1 MNTTKDFTETFAEK
15 IIQYRYLS
23 ILFCL
28 VLLIA
33 SFRGVGGIAF
43 SPDMEQFFPEDYPI
57 SENHAHIEDTFYSS
71 DSVIIAI
78 GVDEGTVFNPR
89 ILNLIEEITDKAWS
103 TPHSIRVDSLSNF
116 SFVRAEIDDL
126 VVEPFIEE
134 SLEWDQ
140 KKINERS
147 TLIEKEEQAYGTILS
162 KDKKTTFINISIDA
176 PRDDVEKEY
185 AESMEHIFA
194 FMDPLKKEYPEA
206 DMRYAGIVYIEYLSP
221 LIVKAEMPVLIPTLL
236 FVILL
241 SLFILLRN
249 VVAVIS
255 SLVVII
261 FSVITAVG
269 ILGHFNTTVSQPF
282 LMVPILVATL
292 AVADCV
298 HLFNVYFQSKLEKS
312 AKDSIIKSLRL
323 NLEPLLLTSLT
334 TSIGFLC
341 LNLAPIPAL
350 RVVAN
355 GIVIGVVAAFV
366 FSIFFLAPLMSFFNV
381 KASSQIENQTKLSKR
396 VGQFSLKNRKKIIWL
411 VPLFSAFLMSF
422 IPLNETK
429 DNPME
434 FYSER
439 FTSVAEDTKWLAKRL
454 GGTFLV
460 TYEYV
465 SDDSVSDPEYL
476 RQLDKFTTWLENQDE
491 VLSVNSLSK
500 IIKNLNRT
508 LNGDDQSWYVIPQDS
523 ELVAQYLFFYEMS
536 LPFGLDLTSTINQE
550 RTSTKVTVSLKEIDS
565 KAFIEFYDRVDDYAS
580 LSIVSGNLSG
590 GGGTRSVMAFMGML
604 LAEQLMYAL
613 IIGFIV
619 ITLAIAL
626 FYRSLSAGLITA
638 IPNILPIG
646 VAFGIWGIFSSNVS
660 MLVSLGIGCTLGI
673 VVDFSVHFLS
683 KYLYARRSLSLSAE
697 ESVLYAFETVGFP
710 LTIMTVSLCMG
721 FAVLF
726 LASFMPLRGFAGI
739 TMISFVAALII
750 DLLLFPAVLI
760 AWDGKKKYNLTR

>member
-1 MNTTKDFTETFAEK
+1 MNTKKNFTETCAEK

-28 VLLIA
+28 ILLVT

-43 SPDMEQFFPEDYPI
+43 SPDTEQFFPEDYPI
-57 SENHAHIEDTFYSS
+57 AENHLQIEDTFYSS
-71 DSVIIAI
+71 DSVIIAL
-78 GVDEGTVFNPR
+78 GVDEGTVFEPR
-89 ILNLIEEITDKAWS
+89 ILNLIEEITNKAWS
-103 TPHSIRVDSLSNF
+103 TPYSIRVDSLSNF
-116 SFVRAEIDDL
+116 SFVRAEGDDL
-126 VVEPFIEE
+126 IVEPFIEE
-134 SLEWDQ
+134 SLEWNQ
-140 KKINERS
+140 EKINERS
-147 TLIEKEEQAYGTILS
+147 ALIEKEEQAYGTILS

-176 PRDDVEKEY
+176 PKDDVEKEY
-185 AESMEHIFA
+185 AESMEHIFS
-194 FMDPLKKEYPEA
+194 FIDPLKENYPEA
-206 DMRYAGIVYIEYLSP
+206 DIRYAGIVFVEYLSP
-221 LIVKAEMPVLIPTLL
+221 LIIKAEMPILIPTLL
-236 FVILL
+236 FVLLL

-249 VVAVIS
+249 VVAVIG
-255 SLVVII
+255 SLTVIV
-261 FSVITAVG
+261 FSVITSVG

-282 LMVPILVATL
+282 LMVVIVVATL

-312 AKDSIIKSLRL
+312 AKHSIIKSLHL

-355 GIVIGVVAAFV
+355 GIVIGVIAAFI

-381 KASSQIENQTKLSKR
+381 KASSQIENQTKLSRR
-396 VGQFSLKNRKKIIWL
+396 VGQFSLKNRKKILWL
-411 VPLFSAFLMSF
+411 VPLFSIFFMSF

-434 FYSER
+434 FYSDR
-439 FTSVAEDTKWLAKRL
+439 FTSVTEDTKWLAKRL

-465 SDDSVSDPEYL
+465 SEDLISDPEYL
-476 RQLDKFTTWLENQDE
+476 RQLDDLTSWLEKQDE

-500 IIKNLNRT
+500 VIKNLNRT
-508 LNGDDQSWYVIPQDS
+508 LNGDNESWYVIPEDS
-523 ELVAQYLFFYEMS
+523 ELIAQYLFFYEMS

-550 RTSTKVTVSLKEIDS
+550 RTSTKITVSLKEIDS
-565 KAFIEFYDRVDDYAS
+565 KAFMKFYDKVENYAD
-580 LSIVSGNLSG
+580 LYIVSGNLSE
-590 GGGTRSVMAFMGML
+590 GGGTRSVMSFMGMI
-604 LAEQLMYAL
+604 LAEQLLYAL
-613 IIGFIV
+613 IIGFVV
-619 ITLAIAL
+619 ITLTIAL
-626 FYRSLSAGLITA
+626 FYRSLSTGLITA
-638 IPNILPIG
+638 IPNVLPIG

-683 KYLYARRSLSLSAE
+683 KYLHARRDLGLSAE
-697 ESVLYAFETVGFP
+697 ESILYAFETVGFP
-710 LTIMTVSLCMG
+710 LTIMTVSLCLG
-721 FAVLF
+721 FAVLL

-739 TMISFVAALII
+739 TMVSFVAALII
-750 DLLLFPAVLI
+750 DLLLFPAILI
-760 AWDGKKKYNLTR
+760 AWDGKKKYN

>member
-1 MNTTKDFTETFAEK
+1 MSTTKDFTETFAEK

-116 SFVRAEIDDL
+116 SFVRAEVDDL

-221 LIVKAEMPVLIPTLL
+221 LIVKAEMPILIPTLL

-261 FSVITAVG
+261 FSVVTAVG
-269 ILGHFNTTVSQPF
+269 ILGHFNSTVSQPF

-298 HLFNVYFQSKLEKS
+298 HLFNVYFQSKLEKN

-465 SDDSVSDPEYL
+465 SEDLVSDPEYL
-476 RQLDKFTTWLENQDE
+476 RQLDEFTTWLENQDE

-760 AWDGKKKYNLTR
+760 AWDGGKKYN

>member
-1 MNTTKDFTETFAEK
+1 MNTKKNFTGTCAEK

-28 VLLIA
+28 ILLVT

-43 SPDMEQFFPEDYPI
+43 SPDTEQFFPEDYPI
-57 SENHAHIEDTFYSS
+57 AENHLQIEDTFYSS
-71 DSVIIAI
+71 DSVIIAL
-78 GVDEGTVFNPR
+78 GVDEGTVFEPR
-89 ILNLIEEITDKAWS
+89 ILNLIEEITNKAWS
-103 TPHSIRVDSLSNF
+103 TPYSIRVDSLSNF
-116 SFVRAEIDDL
+116 SFVRAEGDDL
-126 VVEPFIEE
+126 IVEPFIEE
-134 SLEWDQ
+134 SLEWNQ
-140 KKINERS
+140 EKINERS
-147 TLIEKEEQAYGTILS
+147 ALIEKEEQAYGTILS

-176 PRDDVEKEY
+176 PKDDVEKEY
-185 AESMEHIFA
+185 AESMEHIFS
-194 FMDPLKKEYPEA
+194 FIDPLKENYPEA
-206 DMRYAGIVYIEYLSP
+206 DIRYAGIVFVEYLSP
-221 LIVKAEMPVLIPTLL
+221 LIIKAEMPILIPTLL
-236 FVILL
+236 FVLLL

-249 VVAVIS
+249 VVAVIG
-255 SLVVII
+255 SLTVIV
-261 FSVITAVG
+261 FSVITSVG

-282 LMVPILVATL
+282 LMVVIVVATL

-312 AKDSIIKSLRL
+312 AKHSIIKSLQL

-355 GIVIGVVAAFV
+355 GIVIGVIAAFI

-381 KASSQIENQTKLSKR
+381 KASSQIENQTKLSRR
-396 VGQFSLKNRKKIIWL
+396 VGQFSLKNRKKILWL
-411 VPLFSAFLMSF
+411 VPLFSIFFMSF

-434 FYSER
+434 FYSDR
-439 FTSVAEDTKWLAKRL
+439 FTSVTEDTKWLAKRL

-465 SDDSVSDPEYL
+465 SEDLISDPEYL
-476 RQLDKFTTWLENQDE
+476 RQLDDLTSWLEKQDE

-500 IIKNLNRT
+500 VIKNLNRT
-508 LNGDDQSWYVIPQDS
+508 LNGDDESWYVIPEDS
-523 ELVAQYLFFYEMS
+523 ELIAQYLFFYEMS

-550 RTSTKVTVSLKEIDS
+550 RTSTKITVSLKEIDS
-565 KAFIEFYDRVDDYAS
+565 KAFIKFYDKVENYANS
-580 LSIVSGNLSG
+580 SIVSGNLSE
-590 GGGTRSVMAFMGML
+590 GGGTRSVMSFMGMI
-604 LAEQLMYAL
+604 LAEQLLYAL
-613 IIGFIV
+613 IIGFVV
-619 ITLAIAL
+619 ITLTIAL
-626 FYRSLSAGLITA
+626 FYRSLSTGLITA
-638 IPNILPIG
+638 IPNVLPIG

-683 KYLYARRSLSLSAE
+683 KYLHARRDLGLTAE
-697 ESVLYAFETVGFP
+697 ESILYAFETVGFP
-710 LTIMTVSLCMG
+710 LTIMTVSLCLG
-721 FAVLF
+721 FAVLL

-739 TMISFVAALII
+739 TMVSFVAALII
-750 DLLLFPAVLI
+750 DLLLFPAILI
-760 AWDGKKKYNLTR
+760 AWDGKKKYN

>member
-78 GVDEGTVFNPR
+78 GVDEGTIFNPR

-116 SFVRAEIDDL
+116 SFVRVEVDDL

-221 LIVKAEMPVLIPTLL
+221 LIVKAEMPILIPTLL

-255 SLVVII
+255 SLVVIV
-261 FSVITAVG
+261 FSVITSVG
-269 ILGHFNTTVSQPF
+269 ILGHFNSTVSQPF

-298 HLFNVYFQSKLEKS
+298 HLFNVYFQSKLEKN

-465 SDDSVSDPEYL
+465 SEDLVSDPEYL
-476 RQLDKFTTWLENQDE
+476 RQLDEFTTWLENQDE

-683 KYLYARRSLSLSAE
+683 KYLYARRRLSLSAE

-760 AWDGKKKYNLTR
+760 AWDGKKKYN

>member
-298 HLFNVYFQSKLEKS
+298 HLFNVYFQNKLEKN

-355 GIVIGVVAAFV
+355 GIVIGVIAAFV

-465 SDDSVSDPEYL
+465 SEDLVSDPEYL
-476 RQLDKFTTWLENQDE
+476 RQLDEFTTWLENQDE

-500 IIKNLNRT
+500 IVKNLNRT
-508 LNGDDQSWYVIPQDS
+508 LNGNDQSWYVIPEDS
-523 ELVAQYLFFYEMS
+523 ELIAQYLFFYEMS

-626 FYRSLSAGLITA
+626 FYKSLSAGLITA

-721 FAVLF
+721 FAVLL

-739 TMISFVAALII
+739 TMVSFVAALII
-750 DLLLFPAVLI
+750 DLLLFPAILI
-760 AWDGKKKYNLTR
+760 AWDGKKKYN

>member
-1 MNTTKDFTETFAEK
+1 MSTTKDFTETFAEK

-147 TLIEKEEQAYGTILS
+147 ALIEKEEQAYGTILS

-261 FSVITAVG
+261 FSVMTAVG

-298 HLFNVYFQSKLEKS
+298 HLFNVYFQNKLEKN

-355 GIVIGVVAAFV
+355 GIVIGVIAAFV

-760 AWDGKKKYNLTR
+760 AWDGKEKYN

>member
-249 VVAVIS
+249 VVAVIG

-261 FSVITAVG
+261 FSVMTAVG

-298 HLFNVYFQSKLEKS
+298 HLFNVYFQNKLEKN

-355 GIVIGVVAAFV
+355 GIVIGVIAAFV

-381 KASSQIENQTKLSKR
+381 KASSQIENQTKLSKK

-465 SDDSVSDPEYL
+465 SEDLVSDPEYL
-476 RQLDKFTTWLENQDE
+476 RQLDEFTTWLENQDE

-500 IIKNLNRT
+500 IVKNLNRT
-508 LNGDDQSWYVIPQDS
+508 LNGNDQSWYVIPEDS
-523 ELVAQYLFFYEMS
+523 ELIAQYLFFYEMS

-626 FYRSLSAGLITA
+626 FYKSLSAGLITA

-760 AWDGKKKYNLTR
+760 AWDGKKKYN

>member
-1 MNTTKDFTETFAEK
+1 MSTTKDFTETFAEK

-116 SFVRAEIDDL
+116 SFVRAEVDDL
-126 VVEPFIEE
+126 IVEPFIEE

-176 PRDDVEKEY
+176 PREDVEKEY

-221 LIVKAEMPVLIPTLL
+221 LIVKAEMPILIPTLL

-255 SLVVII
+255 SLVVIV
-261 FSVITAVG
+261 FSVITSVG
-269 ILGHFNTTVSQPF
+269 ILGHFNSTVSQPF

-298 HLFNVYFQSKLEKS
+298 HLFNVYFQSKLEKN

-434 FYSER
+434 FYSDR
-439 FTSVAEDTKWLAKRL
+439 FTSVTEDTKWLAKRL

-465 SDDSVSDPEYL
+465 SEDLISDPEYL
-476 RQLDKFTTWLENQDE
+476 RQLDDLTSWLEKQDE

-500 IIKNLNRT
+500 VIKNLNRT
-508 LNGDDQSWYVIPQDS
+508 LNGDDESWYVIPEDS
-523 ELVAQYLFFYEMS
+523 ELIAQYLFFYEMS

-565 KAFIEFYDRVDDYAS
+565 KAFIEFYDRVDNYAS

-726 LASFMPLRGFAGI
+726 LASFMPIRGFAGV

-760 AWDGKKKYNLTR
+760 AWDGKEKYN

>member
-1 MNTTKDFTETFAEK
+1 MSTTKDFTETFAEK

-116 SFVRAEIDDL
+116 SFVRAEVDDL
-126 VVEPFIEE
+126 IVEPFIEE

-176 PRDDVEKEY
+176 PREDVEKEY

-221 LIVKAEMPVLIPTLL
+221 LIVKAEMPILIPTLL

-261 FSVITAVG
+261 FSVVTAVG
-269 ILGHFNTTVSQPF
+269 ILGHFNSTVSQPF

-298 HLFNVYFQSKLEKS
+298 HLFNVYFQSKLEKN

-465 SDDSVSDPEYL
+465 SEDLVSDPEYL
-476 RQLDKFTTWLENQDE
+476 RQLDEFTTWLENQDE

-760 AWDGKKKYNLTR
+760 AWDGKKKYN

>member
-78 GVDEGTVFNPR
+78 GVDEGTIFNPR

-116 SFVRAEIDDL
+116 SFVRVEVDDL

-176 PRDDVEKEY
+176 PREDVEKEY
-185 AESMEHIFA
+185 AESIEHIFA

-221 LIVKAEMPVLIPTLL
+221 LIVKAEMPILIPTLL

-255 SLVVII
+255 SLVVIV
-261 FSVITAVG
+261 FSVITSVG
-269 ILGHFNTTVSQPF
+269 ILGHFNSTVSQPF

-298 HLFNVYFQSKLEKS
+298 HLFNVYFQSKLEKN

-396 VGQFSLKNRKKIIWL
+396 VGQFSLKNRKKIIWI

-465 SDDSVSDPEYL
+465 SEDLVTDPEYL
-476 RQLDKFTTWLENQDE
+476 RQLDEFTTWLENQDE

-760 AWDGKKKYNLTR
+760 AWDGGKKYN

>member
-1 MNTTKDFTETFAEK
+1 MSTTKDFTETFAEK

-116 SFVRAEIDDL
+116 SFVRVEVDDL

-176 PRDDVEKEY
+176 PREDVEKEY

-221 LIVKAEMPVLIPTLL
+221 LIVKAEMPILIPTLL

-255 SLVVII
+255 SLVVIV
-261 FSVITAVG
+261 FSVITSVG
-269 ILGHFNTTVSQPF
+269 ILGHFNSTVSQPF

-298 HLFNVYFQSKLEKS
+298 HLFNVYFQSKLEKN

-411 VPLFSAFLMSF
+411 VPLFSIFFMSF

-434 FYSER
+434 FYSDR
-439 FTSVAEDTKWLAKRL
+439 FTSVTEDTKWLAKRL

-465 SDDSVSDPEYL
+465 SEDLISDPEYL
-476 RQLDKFTTWLENQDE
+476 RQLDDLTSWLEKQDE

-508 LNGDDQSWYVIPQDS
+508 LNGDDQSWYVIPEDS
-523 ELVAQYLFFYEMS
+523 ELIAQYLFFYEMS
-536 LPFGLDLTSTINQE
+536 LPFGLDLASSINQE
-550 RTSTKVTVSLKEIDS
+550 RTSTKITVSLKEIDN
-565 KAFIEFYDRVDDYAS
+565 KAFIKFYDKVENYAN
-580 LSIVSGNLSG
+580 LSIVSGNLSE
-590 GGGTRSVMAFMGML
+590 GGGTRSVMSFMGMI
-604 LAEQLMYAL
+604 LAEQLLYAL
-613 IIGFIV
+613 IIGFVV
-619 ITLAIAL
+619 ITLTIAL
-626 FYRSLSAGLITA
+626 FYRSLSTGLITA
-638 IPNILPIG
+638 IPNVLPIG

-683 KYLYARRSLSLSAE
+683 KYLHARRDLGLTAE
-697 ESVLYAFETVGFP
+697 ESILYAFETVGFP
-710 LTIMTVSLCMG
+710 LTIMTVSLCLG
-721 FAVLF
+721 FAVLL

-739 TMISFVAALII
+739 TMVSFVAALII
-750 DLLLFPAVLI
+750 DLLLFPAILI
-760 AWDGKKKYNLTR
+760 AWDGKKKYN

>member
-1 MNTTKDFTETFAEK
+1 MSTTKDFTETFAEK

-116 SFVRAEIDDL
+116 SFVRAEVDDL
-126 VVEPFIEE
+126 IVEPFIEE

-176 PRDDVEKEY
+176 PREDVEKEY

-221 LIVKAEMPVLIPTLL
+221 LIVKAEMPILIPTLL

-261 FSVITAVG
+261 FSVVTAVG
-269 ILGHFNTTVSQPF
+269 ILGHFNSTVSQPF

-298 HLFNVYFQSKLEKS
+298 HLFNVYFQSKLEKN

-465 SDDSVSDPEYL
+465 SEDLVSDPEYL
-476 RQLDKFTTWLENQDE
+476 RQLDEFTTWLENQDE

-760 AWDGKKKYNLTR
+760 AWDGGKKYN

>member
-298 HLFNVYFQSKLEKS
+298 HLFNVYFQNKLEKN

-355 GIVIGVVAAFV
+355 GIVIGVIAAFV

-465 SDDSVSDPEYL
+465 SEDLVSDPEYL
-476 RQLDKFTTWLENQDE
+476 RQLDEFTTWLENQDE

-500 IIKNLNRT
+500 IVKNLNRT
-508 LNGDDQSWYVIPQDS
+508 LNGNDQSWYVIPEDS
-523 ELVAQYLFFYEMS
+523 ELIAQYLFFYEMS

-626 FYRSLSAGLITA
+626 FYKSLSAGLITA

-646 VAFGIWGIFSSNVS
+646 VAFGIWGICSSNVS

-760 AWDGKKKYNLTR
+760 AWDGKKKYN

>member
-116 SFVRAEIDDL
+116 SFVRAEVDDL

-221 LIVKAEMPVLIPTLL
+221 LIVKAEMPILIPTLL

-255 SLVVII
+255 SLVVIV
-261 FSVITAVG
+261 FSVITSVG
-269 ILGHFNTTVSQPF
+269 ILGHFNSTVSQPF

-298 HLFNVYFQSKLEKS
+298 HLFNVYFQSKLEKN

-465 SDDSVSDPEYL
+465 SEDLVSDPEYL
-476 RQLDKFTTWLENQDE
+476 RQLDEFTTWLENQDE

-760 AWDGKKKYNLTR
+760 AWDGGKKYN

>member
-116 SFVRAEIDDL
+116 SFVRAEVDDL
-126 VVEPFIEE
+126 IVEPFIEE

-176 PRDDVEKEY
+176 PREDVEKEY

-221 LIVKAEMPVLIPTLL
+221 LIVKAEMPILIPTLL

-255 SLVVII
+255 SLVVIV
-261 FSVITAVG
+261 FSVVTAVG
-269 ILGHFNTTVSQPF
+269 ILGHFNSTVSQPF

-298 HLFNVYFQSKLEKS
+298 HLFNVYFQSKLEKN

-465 SDDSVSDPEYL
+465 SEDLVSDPEYL
-476 RQLDKFTTWLENQDE
+476 RQLDEFTTWLENQDE

-760 AWDGKKKYNLTR
+760 AWDGKEKYN

>member
-1 MNTTKDFTETFAEK
+1 MSTTKDFTETFAEK

-33 SFRGVGGIAF
+33 SFRGVGGISF

-116 SFVRAEIDDL
+116 SFVRAEVDDL
-126 VVEPFIEE
+126 IVEPFIEE

-176 PRDDVEKEY
+176 PREDVEKEY

-221 LIVKAEMPVLIPTLL
+221 LIVKAEMPILIPTLL

-255 SLVVII
+255 SLVVIV
-261 FSVITAVG
+261 FSVVTAVG
-269 ILGHFNTTVSQPF
+269 ILGHFNSTVSQPF

-298 HLFNVYFQSKLEKS
+298 HLFNVYFQSKLEKN

-465 SDDSVSDPEYL
+465 SEDLVSDPEYL
-476 RQLDKFTTWLENQDE
+476 RQLDEFTTWLENQDE

-508 LNGDDQSWYVIPQDS
+508 LNGDDQSWYIIPQDS

-760 AWDGKKKYNLTR
+760 AWDGKEKYN

>member
-298 HLFNVYFQSKLEKS
+298 HLFNVYFQNKLEKN

-355 GIVIGVVAAFV
+355 GIVIGVIAAFV

-465 SDDSVSDPEYL
+465 SEDLVSDPEYL
-476 RQLDKFTTWLENQDE
+476 RQLDEFTTWLENQDE

-500 IIKNLNRT
+500 IVKNLNRT
-508 LNGDDQSWYVIPQDS
+508 LNGNDQSWYVIPEDS
-523 ELVAQYLFFYEMS
+523 ELIAQYLFFYEMS

-626 FYRSLSAGLITA
+626 FYKSLSAGLITA

-760 AWDGKKKYNLTR
+760 AWDGKKKYN

>member
-1 MNTTKDFTETFAEK
+1 MSTTKDFTETFAEK

-116 SFVRAEIDDL
+116 SFVRAEVDDL

-176 PRDDVEKEY
+176 PREDVEKEY

-221 LIVKAEMPVLIPTLL
+221 LIVKAEMPILIPTLL

-255 SLVVII
+255 SLVVIV
-261 FSVITAVG
+261 FSVVTAVG
-269 ILGHFNTTVSQPF
+269 ILGHFNSTVSQPF

-298 HLFNVYFQSKLEKS
+298 HLFNVYFQSKLEKN

-465 SDDSVSDPEYL
+465 SEDLVSDPEYL
-476 RQLDKFTTWLENQDE
+476 RQLDEFTTWLENQDE

-565 KAFIEFYDRVDDYAS
+565 KAFIEFYDRVDNYAS

-760 AWDGKKKYNLTR
+760 AWDGGKKYN

>member
-116 SFVRAEIDDL
+116 SFVRAEVDDL

-221 LIVKAEMPVLIPTLL
+221 LIVKAEMPILIPTLL

-261 FSVITAVG
+261 FSVVTAVG
-269 ILGHFNTTVSQPF
+269 ILGHFNSTVSQPF

-298 HLFNVYFQSKLEKS
+298 HLFNVYFQSKLEKN

-465 SDDSVSDPEYL
+465 SEDLVSDPEYL
-476 RQLDKFTTWLENQDE
+476 RQLDEFTTWLENQDE

-726 LASFMPLRGFAGI
+726 LASFMPIRGFAGI

-760 AWDGKKKYNLTR
+760 AWDGGKKYN

>member
-116 SFVRAEIDDL
+116 SFVRAEVDDL
-126 VVEPFIEE
+126 IVEPFIEE

-176 PRDDVEKEY
+176 PREDVEKEY

-221 LIVKAEMPVLIPTLL
+221 LIVKAEMPILIPTLL

-255 SLVVII
+255 SLVVIV
-261 FSVITAVG
+261 FSVVTAVG
-269 ILGHFNTTVSQPF
+269 ILGHFNSTVSQPF

-298 HLFNVYFQSKLEKS
+298 HLFNVYFQSKLEKN

-465 SDDSVSDPEYL
+465 SEDLVSDPEYL
-476 RQLDKFTTWLENQDE
+476 RQLDEFTTWLENQDE

-760 AWDGKKKYNLTR
+760 AWDGKKKYN

>member
-1 MNTTKDFTETFAEK
+1 MSTTKDFTETFAEK

-116 SFVRAEIDDL
+116 SFVRAEVDDL
-126 VVEPFIEE
+126 IVEPFIEE

-221 LIVKAEMPVLIPTLL
+221 LIVKAEMPILIPTLL

-255 SLVVII
+255 SLVVIV
-261 FSVITAVG
+261 FSVITSVG
-269 ILGHFNTTVSQPF
+269 ILGHFNSTVSQPF

-298 HLFNVYFQSKLEKS
+298 HLFNVYFQSKLEKN

-411 VPLFSAFLMSF
+411 VPLFSIFFMSF

-434 FYSER
+434 FYSDR
-439 FTSVAEDTKWLAKRL
+439 FTSVTEDTKWLAKRL

-465 SDDSVSDPEYL
+465 SEDLISDPEYL
-476 RQLDKFTTWLENQDE
+476 RQLDDLTSWLEKQDE

-508 LNGDDQSWYVIPQDS
+508 LNGDDQSWYVIPEDS
-523 ELVAQYLFFYEMS
+523 ELIAQYLFFYEMS
-536 LPFGLDLTSTINQE
+536 LPFGLDLASSINQE
-550 RTSTKVTVSLKEIDS
+550 RTSTKITVSLKEIDS
-565 KAFIEFYDRVDDYAS
+565 KAFIKFYDKVENYAN
-580 LSIVSGNLSG
+580 LSIVSGNLSE
-590 GGGTRSVMAFMGML
+590 GGGTRSVMSFMGMI
-604 LAEQLMYAL
+604 LAEQLLYAL
-613 IIGFIV
+613 IIGFVV
-619 ITLAIAL
+619 ITLTIAL
-626 FYRSLSAGLITA
+626 FYRSLSTGLITA
-638 IPNILPIG
+638 IPNVLPIG

-683 KYLYARRSLSLSAE
+683 KYLHARRDLGLTAE
-697 ESVLYAFETVGFP
+697 ESILYAFETVGFP
-710 LTIMTVSLCMG
+710 LTIMTVSLCLG
-721 FAVLF
+721 FAVLL

-739 TMISFVAALII
+739 TMVSFVAALII
-750 DLLLFPAVLI
+750 DLLLFPAILI
-760 AWDGKKKYNLTR
+760 AWDGKKKYN

>member
-298 HLFNVYFQSKLEKS
+298 HLFNVYFQNKLEKN

-355 GIVIGVVAAFV
+355 GIVIGVIAAFV

-465 SDDSVSDPEYL
+465 SEDLVSDPEYL
-476 RQLDKFTTWLENQDE
+476 RQLDEFTTWLENQDE

-500 IIKNLNRT
+500 IVKNLNRT
-508 LNGDDQSWYVIPQDS
+508 LNGNDQSWYVIPEDS
-523 ELVAQYLFFYEMS
+523 ELIAQYLFFYEMS

-760 AWDGKKKYNLTR
+760 AWDGKKKYN

>member
-116 SFVRAEIDDL
+116 SFVRAEVDDL

-176 PRDDVEKEY
+176 PREDVEKEY

-221 LIVKAEMPVLIPTLL
+221 LIVKAEMPILIPTLL

-255 SLVVII
+255 SLVVIV
-261 FSVITAVG
+261 FSVVTAVG
-269 ILGHFNTTVSQPF
+269 ILGHFNSTVSQPF

-298 HLFNVYFQSKLEKS
+298 HLFNVYFQSKLEKN

-465 SDDSVSDPEYL
+465 SEDLVSDPEYL
-476 RQLDKFTTWLENQDE
+476 RQLDEFTTWLENQDE

-760 AWDGKKKYNLTR
+760 AWDGGKKYN

>member
-298 HLFNVYFQSKLEKS
+298 HLFNVYFQNKLEKN

-355 GIVIGVVAAFV
+355 GIVIGVIAAFV

-396 VGQFSLKNRKKIIWL
+396 VGQFSLKNRKKIIWI

-465 SDDSVSDPEYL
+465 SEDLVSDPEYL
-476 RQLDKFTTWLENQDE
+476 RQLDEFTTWLENQDE

-500 IIKNLNRT
+500 IVKNLNRT
-508 LNGDDQSWYVIPQDS
+508 LNGNDQSWYVIPEDS
-523 ELVAQYLFFYEMS
+523 ELIAQYLFFYEMS

-626 FYRSLSAGLITA
+626 FYKSLSAGLITA

-760 AWDGKKKYNLTR
+760 AWDGKKKYN

>member
-1 MNTTKDFTETFAEK
+1 MSTTKDFTETFAEK

-116 SFVRAEIDDL
+116 SFVRAEVDDL
-126 VVEPFIEE
+126 IVEPFIEE

-176 PRDDVEKEY
+176 PREDVEKEY

-221 LIVKAEMPVLIPTLL
+221 LIVKAEMPILIPTLL

-255 SLVVII
+255 SLVVIV
-261 FSVITAVG
+261 FSVVTAVG
-269 ILGHFNTTVSQPF
+269 ILGHFNSTVSQPF

-298 HLFNVYFQSKLEKS
+298 HLFNVYFQSKLEKN

-465 SDDSVSDPEYL
+465 SEDLVSDPEYL
-476 RQLDKFTTWLENQDE
+476 RQLDEFTTWLENQDE

-760 AWDGKKKYNLTR
+760 AWDGGKKYN

>member
-1 MNTTKDFTETFAEK
+1 MSTTKDFTETFAEK

-116 SFVRAEIDDL
+116 SFVRVEVDDL

-176 PRDDVEKEY
+176 PREDVEKEY

-221 LIVKAEMPVLIPTLL
+221 LIVKAEMPILIPTLL

-255 SLVVII
+255 SLVVIV
-261 FSVITAVG
+261 FSVITSVG
-269 ILGHFNTTVSQPF
+269 ILGHFNSTVSQPF

-298 HLFNVYFQSKLEKS
+298 HLFNVYFQSKLEKN

-465 SDDSVSDPEYL
+465 SEDLVTDPEYL
-476 RQLDKFTTWLENQDE
+476 RQLDEFTTWLENQDE

-683 KYLYARRSLSLSAE
+683 KYLYARRRLSLSAE

-726 LASFMPLRGFAGI
+726 LASFMPIRGFAGI

-760 AWDGKKKYNLTR
+760 AWDGGKKYN

>member
-28 VLLIA
+28 VLLVA

-249 VVAVIS
+249 VVAVIG

-261 FSVITAVG
+261 FSVMTAVG
-269 ILGHFNTTVSQPF
+269 ILGHFNTTASQPF
-282 LMVPILVATL
+282 IMVPIVVATL

-298 HLFNVYFQSKLEKS
+298 HLFNVYFQNKLEKN
-312 AKDSIIKSLRL
+312 AKDSIIKSLQL

-355 GIVIGVVAAFV
+355 GIVIGVIAAFV

-465 SDDSVSDPEYL
+465 SEDLVSDPEYL
-476 RQLDKFTTWLENQDE
+476 RQLDEFTTWLENQDE

-500 IIKNLNRT
+500 IVKNLNRT
-508 LNGDDQSWYVIPQDS
+508 LNGNDQSWYVIPEDS
-523 ELVAQYLFFYEMS
+523 ELIAQYLFFYEMS

-626 FYRSLSAGLITA
+626 FYKSLSAGLITA

-760 AWDGKKKYNLTR
+760 AWDGKKKYN

>member
-89 ILNLIEEITDKAWS
+89 ILNLIEEITDKAWT

-116 SFVRAEIDDL
+116 SFVRAEVDDL

-255 SLVVII
+255 SLVVIV
-261 FSVITAVG
+261 FSVITSVG
-269 ILGHFNTTVSQPF
+269 ILGHFNSTVSQPF

-298 HLFNVYFQSKLEKS
+298 HLFNVYFQSKLEKN

-381 KASSQIENQTKLSKR
+381 KASSQIENQTKLSKK

-465 SDDSVSDPEYL
+465 SEDLVSDPEYL
-476 RQLDKFTTWLENQDE
+476 RQLDEFTTWLENQDE

-626 FYRSLSAGLITA
+626 FYKSLSAGLITA

-760 AWDGKKKYNLTR
+760 AWDGKKKYN

>member
-1 MNTTKDFTETFAEK
+1 MNTKKNFTETCAEK

-28 VLLIA
+28 ILLVT

-43 SPDMEQFFPEDYPI
+43 SPDTEQFFPEDYPI
-57 SENHAHIEDTFYSS
+57 AENHLQIEDTFYSS
-71 DSVIIAI
+71 DSVIIAL
-78 GVDEGTVFNPR
+78 GVDEGTVFEPR
-89 ILNLIEEITDKAWS
+89 ILNLIEEITNKAWS
-103 TPHSIRVDSLSNF
+103 TPYSIRVDSLSNF
-116 SFVRAEIDDL
+116 SFVRAEGDDL
-126 VVEPFIEE
+126 IVEPFIEE
-134 SLEWDQ
+134 SLKWNQ

-147 TLIEKEEQAYGTILS
+147 ALIEKEEQAYGTILS

-176 PRDDVEKEY
+176 PKDDVEKEY
-185 AESMEHIFA
+185 AESMEHIFS
-194 FMDPLKKEYPEA
+194 FIDPLKENYPEA
-206 DMRYAGIVYIEYLSP
+206 DIRYAGIVFVEYLSP
-221 LIVKAEMPVLIPTLL
+221 LIIKAEMPILIPTLL
-236 FVILL
+236 FVLLL

-249 VVAVIS
+249 VVAVIG
-255 SLVVII
+255 SLTVIV
-261 FSVITAVG
+261 FSVITSVG

-282 LMVPILVATL
+282 LMVVIVVATL

-312 AKDSIIKSLRL
+312 AKHSIIKSLQL

-355 GIVIGVVAAFV
+355 GIVIGVIAAFI

-381 KASSQIENQTKLSKR
+381 KASSQIENQTKLSRR
-396 VGQFSLKNRKKIIWL
+396 VGQFSLKNRKKILWL
-411 VPLFSAFLMSF
+411 VPLFSIFFMSF

-434 FYSER
+434 FYSDR
-439 FTSVAEDTKWLAKRL
+439 FTSVTEDTKWLAKRL

-465 SDDSVSDPEYL
+465 SEDLISDPEYL
-476 RQLDKFTTWLENQDE
+476 RQLDDLTSWLEKQDE

-500 IIKNLNRT
+500 VIKNLNRT
-508 LNGDDQSWYVIPQDS
+508 LNGDDESWYVIPEDS
-523 ELVAQYLFFYEMS
+523 ELIAQYLFFYEMS

-550 RTSTKVTVSLKEIDS
+550 RTSTKITVSLKEIDS
-565 KAFIEFYDRVDDYAS
+565 KAFIKFYDKVENYANS
-580 LSIVSGNLSG
+580 SIVSGNLSE
-590 GGGTRSVMAFMGML
+590 GGGTRSVMSFMGMI
-604 LAEQLMYAL
+604 LAEQLLYAL
-613 IIGFIV
+613 IIGFVV
-619 ITLAIAL
+619 ITLTIAL
-626 FYRSLSAGLITA
+626 FYRSLSTGLITA
-638 IPNILPIG
+638 IPNVLPIG

-683 KYLYARRSLSLSAE
+683 KYLHARRDLGLTAE
-697 ESVLYAFETVGFP
+697 ESILYAFETVGFP
-710 LTIMTVSLCMG
+710 LTIMTVSLCLG
-721 FAVLF
+721 FAVLL

>member
-28 VLLIA
+28 VLLVA

-147 TLIEKEEQAYGTILS
+147 ALIEKEEQAYGTILS

-298 HLFNVYFQSKLEKS
+298 HLFNVYFQNKLEKN

-355 GIVIGVVAAFV
+355 GIVIGVIAAFV

-465 SDDSVSDPEYL
+465 SEDLVSDPEYL
-476 RQLDKFTTWLENQDE
+476 RQLDEFTTWLENQDE

-500 IIKNLNRT
+500 IVKNLNRT
-508 LNGDDQSWYVIPQDS
+508 LNGNDQSWYVIPEDS
-523 ELVAQYLFFYEMS
+523 ELIAQYLFFYEMS

-626 FYRSLSAGLITA
+626 FYKSLSAGLITA

-760 AWDGKKKYNLTR
+760 AWDGKKKYN

>member
-33 SFRGVGGIAF
+33 SFRGVEGIAF
-43 SPDMEQFFPEDYPI
+43 SPAMEQFFPEDYPI

-78 GVDEGTVFNPR
+78 GVDEGTIFNPR

-116 SFVRAEIDDL
+116 SFVRVEVDDL

-221 LIVKAEMPVLIPTLL
+221 LIVKAEMPILIPTLL

-261 FSVITAVG
+261 FSVVTAVG
-269 ILGHFNTTVSQPF
+269 ILGHFNSTVSQPF

-298 HLFNVYFQSKLEKS
+298 HLFNVYFQSKLEKN

-465 SDDSVSDPEYL
+465 SEDLVTDPEYL
-476 RQLDKFTTWLENQDE
+476 RQLDEFTTWLENQDE

-760 AWDGKKKYNLTR
+760 AWDGKKKYN

>member
-1 MNTTKDFTETFAEK
+1 MSTTKDFTETFAEK

-116 SFVRAEIDDL
+116 SFVRAEVDDL

-176 PRDDVEKEY
+176 PREDVEKEY

-221 LIVKAEMPVLIPTLL
+221 LIVKAEMPILIPTLL

-261 FSVITAVG
+261 FSVVTAVG
-269 ILGHFNTTVSQPF
+269 ILGHFNSTVSQPF

-298 HLFNVYFQSKLEKS
+298 HLFNVYFQSKLEKN

-465 SDDSVSDPEYL
+465 SEDLVSDPEYL
-476 RQLDKFTTWLENQDE
+476 RQLDEFTTWLENQDE

-760 AWDGKKKYNLTR
+760 AWDGEKKYN

>member
-116 SFVRAEIDDL
+116 SFVRAEVDDL

-176 PRDDVEKEY
+176 PREDVEKEY

-221 LIVKAEMPVLIPTLL
+221 LIVKAEMPILIPTLL

-261 FSVITAVG
+261 FSVVTAVG
-269 ILGHFNTTVSQPF
+269 ILGHFNSTVSQPF

-298 HLFNVYFQSKLEKS
+298 HLFNVYFQSKLEKN

-465 SDDSVSDPEYL
+465 SEDLVSDPEYL
-476 RQLDKFTTWLENQDE
+476 RQLDEFTTWLENQDE

-760 AWDGKKKYNLTR
+760 AWDGGKKYN

>member
-1 MNTTKDFTETFAEK
+1 MSTTKDFTETFAEK

-116 SFVRAEIDDL
+116 SFVRVEVDDL

-221 LIVKAEMPVLIPTLL
+221 LIVKAEMPILIPTLL

-255 SLVVII
+255 SLVVIV
-261 FSVITAVG
+261 FSVITSVG
-269 ILGHFNTTVSQPF
+269 ILGHFNSTVSQPF

-298 HLFNVYFQSKLEKS
+298 HLFNVYFQSKLEKN

-465 SDDSVSDPEYL
+465 SEDLVSDPEYL
-476 RQLDKFTTWLENQDE
+476 RQLDELTTWLENQDE

-683 KYLYARRSLSLSAE
+683 KYLYARRRLSLSAE

-760 AWDGKKKYNLTR
+760 AWDGGKKYN

>member
-28 VLLIA
+28 VLLVA

-147 TLIEKEEQAYGTILS
+147 ALIEKEEQAYGTILS

-249 VVAVIS
+249 VVAVIG

-261 FSVITAVG
+261 FSVMTAVG
-269 ILGHFNTTVSQPF
+269 ILGHFNTTTSQPF
-282 LMVPILVATL
+282 IMVPIVVATL

-298 HLFNVYFQSKLEKS
+298 HLFNVYFQNKLEKN

-355 GIVIGVVAAFV
+355 GIVIGVIAAFV

-381 KASSQIENQTKLSKR
+381 KASSQIENQTKLSKK

-465 SDDSVSDPEYL
+465 SEDLVSDPEYL
-476 RQLDKFTTWLENQDE
+476 RQLDEFTTWLENQDE

-500 IIKNLNRT
+500 IVKNLNRT
-508 LNGDDQSWYVIPQDS
+508 LNGNDQSWYVIPEDS
-523 ELVAQYLFFYEMS
+523 ELIAQYLFFYEMS

-626 FYRSLSAGLITA
+626 FYKSLSAGLITA

-760 AWDGKKKYNLTR
+760 AWDGKKKYN